1 MPLQAPPSRGVYP
14 DPLPVCSLTP
24 QLRGHVYSL
33 RYFTCL
39 RASFVNF
46 LTIPKAALFP
56 DWPAPPLPGLLN
68 FPHLQ
73 LSAPLQTPS
82 TTFYPSL
89 HSSIGAGR
97 PACLPTVWLHISSLL
112 CFVLAGFLATDN
124 SHDRAPGERERESAP
139 ALPEPI
145 VRSRITAGVL

>member
-1 MPLQAPPSRGVYP
+1 MSLQAPPSPGVYP

-39 RASFVNF
+39 RAPFVNF

-56 DWPAPPLPGLLN
+56 DSPPPTPTPSPGRLN

-124 SHDRAPGERERESAP
+124 SHDRAPGEREREG
-139 ALPEPI
+139 E
-145 VRSRITAGVL
+145 SRPSLA